1 MNQSAD
7 TEGNRNLTA
16 EVDLPSRATG
26 MDLHSP
32 AQRQTVEDAIATVP
46 GIVGAR
52 IVPGYERPI
61 DELHVL
67 TTLQKQP
74 KQAVRDIQTL
84 LMARFGV
91 STDHRVISVVQ
102 LEELPR
108 VVGGGVDRLVLERV
122 ATSITGGSLHVEVVL
137 RLGDRELLGS
147 GTGASTG
154 AGRFRA
160 PAEATLDA
168 VSGLLGER
176 TNLHL
181 EGVDVV
187 EALGRRLAIT
197 LIELKAGRYEASLT
211 GCVLVR
217 EVDVD
222 AIVRSVLDALN
233 RTLDDP
239 ER

>member
-1 MNQSAD
+1 MNRPAD
-7 TEGNRNLTA
+7 IDQTRDLTA
-16 EVDLPSRATG
+16 EVDLPSRRSVT
-26 MDLHSP
+26 DLHSP
-32 AQRQTVEDAIATVP
+32 AQRETVENALASIP
-46 GIVGAR
+46 GVVGAR
-52 IVPGYERPI
+52 LVPGYERPI

-102 LEELPR
+102 LDELPR
-108 VVGGGVDRLVLERV
+108 AVTAGMDRLVVERV
-122 ATSITGGSLHVEVVL
+122 ATSITSGRLNVEVVL
-137 RLGDRELLGS
+137 RLGDRELLGRGS
-147 GTGASTG
+147 GASTG

-168 VSGLLGER
+168 VSSLLGEH
-176 TNLHL
+176 TVLHL

-187 EALGRRLAIT
+187 DALGRRLAVT
-197 LIELKAGRYEASLT
+197 LLELQAGRYEASLT

-217 EVDVD
+217 EVDAD

-233 RTLDDP
+233 RTLDDID
-239 ER
+239 R